1 MTSKLKCPFCGAELD
16 KDISGE
22 FGCPNEKCKKS
33 MFLIG
38 TEEMWQAL
46 IQAKQDLEQ
55 YKHKDNLQQQLNA
68 NNNQIQENYKQ
79 IVEIDGRIIENLEK
93 DLQTAVQA
101 LEEIRDETGEDRAG
115 FSYVVLAT
123 NMKETAE
130 KALEQIEH
138 RNNNRKQRKE
148 K

>member
-46 IQAKQDLEQ
+46 IQAKQDLIIAKSTLEYLGYVFPPAYPEKNVIAEMRQ
-55 YKHKDNLQQQLNA
+55 KARNA
-68 NNNQIQENYKQ
+68 VKY
-79 IVEIDGRIIENLEK
+79 
-93 DLQTAVQA
+93 
-101 LEEIRDETGEDRAG
+101 
-115 FSYVVLAT
+115 
-123 NMKETAE
+123 
-130 KALEQIEH
+130 IEH
-138 RNNNRKQRKE
+138 KE
-148 K
+148 

>member
-46 IQAKQDLEQ
+46 IQAKQDLEIALTAI
-55 YKHKDNLQQQLNA
+55 KEIAEECGCLMAALKSTGF
-68 NNNQIQENYKQ
+68 ESV
-79 IVEIDGRIIENLEK
+79 VETFDKN
-93 DLQTAVQA
+93 
-101 LEEIRDETGEDRAG
+101 IRKK
-115 FSYVVLAT
+115 L
-123 NMKETAE
+123 K
-130 KALEQIEH
+130 QIEH
-138 RNNNRKQRKE
+138 KE
-148 K
+148 

>member
-38 TEEMWQAL
+38 TEEMWRAL
-46 IQAKQDLEQ
+46 IQAKQDLEIAT
-55 YKHKDNLQQQLNA
+55 K
-68 NNNQIQENYKQ
+68 
-79 IVEIDGRIIENLEK
+79 
-93 DLQTAVQA
+93 A
-101 LEEIRDETGEDRAG
+101 LEDITKEHSAFADWVFKAVT
-115 FSYVVLAT
+115 
-123 NMKETAE
+123 MKDIAE

-138 RNNNRKQRKE
+138 KEQQQTERKAK
-148 K
+148 